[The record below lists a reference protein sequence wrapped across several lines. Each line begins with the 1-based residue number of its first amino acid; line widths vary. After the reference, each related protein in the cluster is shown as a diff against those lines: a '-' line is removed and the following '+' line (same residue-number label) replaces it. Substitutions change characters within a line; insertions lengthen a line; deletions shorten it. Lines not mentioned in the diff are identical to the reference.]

1 MRLGN
6 TNTRLQRVEMNEKES
21 DAGKENERRD
31 GKSKNI

>member
-6 TNTRLQRVEMNEKES
+6 TNMRLQRMEMNEKES

-31 GKSKNI
+31 GKSKNK